1 MTCFHIFH
9 DKNSAFKPLPRIW
22 GLMPPFT
29 SRLAIAWTVLSCKVY
44 CDRNAKK
51 HISLV
56 SSGSSQDKLQET
68 PLILSHA
75 AKLCQAAIV
84 LTAPTVPKA
93 DSGFSRF
100 AKVSSDGSVLAPKR
114 CWTWKRRI
122 GDAASDCRRCG
133 FSANE
138 APCCSQLSS
147 PTGNVENIY
156 TDLDPEMMQPMY

>member
-1 MTCFHIFH
+1 MSIV
-9 DKNSAFKPLPRIW
+9 IE
-22 GLMPPFT
+22 MQ
-29 SRLAIAWTVLSCKVY
+29 
-44 CDRNAKK
+44 RN
-51 HISLV
+51 ISLV
-56 SSGSSQDKLQET
+56 SSGSSQDKLQKT

-114 CWTWKRRI
+114 CCTWKRRV

-147 PTGNVENIY
+147 PLAMWKTYTLTLMTRKWCRSQCTSNI
-156 TDLDPEMMQPMY
+156 